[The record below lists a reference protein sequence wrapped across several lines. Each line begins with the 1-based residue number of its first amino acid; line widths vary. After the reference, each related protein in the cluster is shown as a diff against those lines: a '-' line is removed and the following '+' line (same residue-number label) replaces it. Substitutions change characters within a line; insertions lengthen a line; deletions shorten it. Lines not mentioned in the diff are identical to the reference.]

1 MENTRTNPVA
11 KQKLTCSIQEMGR
24 MLGISTDRAYVL
36 ARSEGFPV
44 VQVGGRRLVSIKGL
58 ERWVDRQAEG
68 VTHEN

>member
-1 MENTRTNPVA
+1 MENVKISPMA

-44 VQVGGRRLVSIKGL
+44 VQVGGRKLVSIKGL
-58 ERWVDRQAEG
+58 ERWVDKQAEG
-68 VTHEN
+68 ITHEN